1 MNKKLDRA
9 VAFHREGQLL
19 KAESLYLEILENDKK
34 NFQVLQLLGTLY
46 LQKNN
51 LKLSEEYLLN
61 SLKQNPGNP
70 GTLNNLGLLK
80 KNTKDFKTALEYFE
94 LNIKKIIF

>member
-34 NFQVLQLLGTLY
+34 KFSSITIIGDSVFT
-46 LQKNN
+46 
-51 LKLSEEYLLN
+51 
-61 SLKQNPGNP
+61 
-70 GTLNNLGLLK
+70 K
-80 KNTKDFKTALEYFE
+80 K
-94 LNIKKIIF
+94 

>member
-1 MNKKLDRA
+1 MNKNLDRA

-19 KAESLYLEILENDKK
+19 KAENLYLEILDNNK
-34 NFQVLQLLGTLY
+34 NNSQVLQLLGTLY

-51 LKLSEEYLLN
+51 FKLSEEYLLN
-61 SLKQNPGNP
+61 SLEQDPGNP

-80 KNTKDFKTALEYFE
+80 KIPKILKQLLNTLS
-94 LNIKKIIF
+94 